1 MTKSK
6 NKDMKYTVTGQSTLK
21 LVSLLDSCKIF
32 YKYSKCVFYSS
43 NLAQIFCRSMYVLAE
58 TNLPIHGKHIL
69 RALRAVEHQ
78 IFKHSLCRQLMESPH
93 QPTSKLDDDSHKSH
107 HCSILYKLLQV
118 SKIQSFV
125 LNHMV
130 KSTDFFCK
138 YDIKDGL
145 NCKGNATIR

>member
-6 NKDMKYTVTGQSTLK
+6 NKDMKYKVTGQSTLK

-69 RALRAVEHQ
+69 RA
-78 IFKHSLCRQLMESPH
+78 FKSCRTSNFQTLTVQAAYGVSSPANK
-93 QPTSKLDDDSHKSH
+93 QAGWWLS
-107 HCSILYKLLQV
+107 
-118 SKIQSFV
+118 
-125 LNHMV
+125 
-130 KSTDFFCK
+130 
-138 YDIKDGL
+138 
-145 NCKGNATIR
+145 